1 MEAAIRVAFPDAEVQ
16 LIPGGGGDF
25 IVHQDGKK
33 IWDKNADQ
41 SGFPDE
47 TSLVTSLHPAG

>member
-1 MEAAIRVAFPDAEVQ
+1 MAFPDADVQ

-47 TSLVTSLHPAG
+47 AAFVTGMHPSG